1 MPDATASRPRA
12 GHRGK
17 SPAHIICC
25 AAGMPDAPGNYPK
38 GRYLAWVHGWFVPCC
53 QPAVATRYQTR
64 PVALN
69 VAARAAQAFPG
80 ARFEVFGFEG
90 ILS

>member
-1 MPDATASRPRA
+1 MPDANTLRPIVDRRA
-12 GHRGK
+12 QH
-17 SPAHIICC
+17 SAHVICC

-38 GRYLAWVHGWFVPCC
+38 GRYLAWVHGFFVPCC
-53 QPAVATRYQTR
+53 QPAVATRYPTR

-80 ARFEVFGFEG
+80 ARFEVFGFQG
-90 ILS
+90 IRP